1 MRNATTQSTLPGQEL
16 VEEGLADIA
25 KGKLT
30 DCALLVLIAAPRL
43 NSLGIQVPDMRFP
56 QPVEHL
62 LYEQL
67 EERLGTDA
75 HSHYNSL
82 LRRIGSYAHALERE
96 QSATLEK

>member
-1 MRNATTQSTLPGQEL
+1 MSKSTAQYTLPGEEL
-16 VEEGLADIA
+16 VEQGLADIA
-25 KGKLT
+25 ERKLT
-30 DCALLVLIAAPRL
+30 DCALLLLIAAPRL
-43 NSLGIQVPDMRFP
+43 SSLGIQVPKMSLP

-62 LYEQL
+62 LYQQL

-96 QSATLEK
+96 QSATLKK